1 MPSTI
6 LLVGPDAER
15 WSARAGA
22 DAVTAAADLD
32 AARAYLAGTVFDA
45 VWVQEGVP
53 VGGLRALRDAL
64 GLPTAVEPVASF
76 DDLARHLGGAG
87 RGGAA
92 DGEEVGEALAGL
104 RDEMARV
111 AHALNNPLSVIV
123 GNAQLGLELGA
134 ALGVDDDVTG
144 AFEQIQQ
151 AASELG
157 GLFADVAAL
166 RARIDRLLA

>member
-1 MPSTI
+1 MSSI
-6 LLVGPDAER
+6 LLVGPDAGR
-15 WSARAGA
+15 WATRA
-22 DAVTAAADLD
+22 DADVTAAPDLD

-64 GLPTAVEPVASF
+64 GLSTTVEPVASF
-76 DDLARHLGGAG
+76 DDLAGRLGAA
-87 RGGAA
+87 RGGDAEPRSE
-92 DGEEVGEALAGL
+92 DVEHALAGL
-104 RDEMARV
+104 RNEMARV

-134 ALGVDDDVTG
+134 AFGVDPDVTT

-157 GLFADVAAL
+157 DLFGEVAAL
-166 RARIDRLLA
+166 RARIDRLLT